1 MIQIRTNAF
10 ETNSSS
16 THSLAIC
23 NVSTLENHIAY
34 IKSLINDENE
44 NETCEREYEIT
55 VHESTSN
62 VVNVNFINEADGECW
77 FNAIKSTHSL
87 RAHINLYFTLLMMY
101 ATNNGKNYFTESF
114 EFIKSQ
120 LLVLDFFATEHGL
133 SISYERLLMRYDE
146 HDFTPWLSDFEN
158 VVDEMT
164 RYINNHTLLIFFENH
179 AHDAFVSCDLMYHG
193 SRETK
198 IDIS

>member
-1 MIQIRTNAF
+1 MIQIRTNTF

-34 IKSLINDENE
+34 IKSLINEENE
-44 NETCEREYEIT
+44 SCEREYEIT
-55 VHESTSN
+55 MHESTKN
-62 VVNVNFINEADGECW
+62 VVNVDFINEANGECW
-77 FNAIKSTHSL
+77 FDAIKSTHSI

-114 EFIKSQ
+114 EFIRPQ
-120 LLVLDFFATEHGL
+120 LFVLDAFATEHGL
-133 SISYERLLMRYDE
+133 SISYERLLSRYDE
-146 HDFTPWLSDFEN
+146 HDYTPWLSDFEN
-158 VVDEMT
+158 LVDEMT
-164 RYINNHTLLIFFENH
+164 QFINKHTLLIFFENH
-179 AHDAFVSCDLMYHG
+179 AYEAFVSCDLSYHG
-193 SRETK
+193 GRDTK